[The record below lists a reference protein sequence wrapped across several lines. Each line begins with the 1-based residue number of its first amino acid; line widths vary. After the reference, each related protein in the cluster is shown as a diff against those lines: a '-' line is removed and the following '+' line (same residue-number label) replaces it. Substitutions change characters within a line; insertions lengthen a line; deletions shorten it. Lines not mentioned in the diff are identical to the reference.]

1 MTFIKKFMVVNKKK
15 RETFLPLGTIN
26 QLIAVFVG
34 RIPSSFARSNSL
46 RIFLKRY
53 LKS

>member
-34 RIPSSFARSNSL
+34 RMVEYLARSPDLTPFEFFL
-46 RIFLKRY
+46 RDI
-53 LKS
+53 